1 MKWDVQA
8 SDIAPPMGKPKK
20 YKFLFGR
27 KLPIRWKQAT
37 LLLPT
42 PARLQC
48 VLPHLLSILIQVEQR
63 IKLERILYIYI
74 LFTSS
79 CIYEV
84 WGLWELGINIE
95 WEGNHLLNSKFII
108 GDCWTDETC
117 FENYNDCL
125 NL

>member
-1 MKWDVQA
+1 MKA
-8 SDIAPPMGKPKK
+8 SNTAFTRPSQTALGTNSPT
-20 YKFLFGR
+20 YNFNTGR
-27 KLPIRWKQAT
+27 TADQTR
-37 LLLPT
+37 
-42 PARLQC
+42 
-48 VLPHLLSILIQVEQR
+48 ENF
-63 IKLERILYIYI
+63 IYI

-84 WGLWELGINIE
+84 WGLCELGINIE